1 MILGILLRKISRI
14 LLALLMV
21 SALYSFDQVN
31 ANSTGVA
38 KVAWFEGDNVILYV
52 NVSNVGETTIVE
64 TIFSLGTLN
73 QKGTYFIVDSIDS
86 EEIILPGETYTWVL
100 NWNSSGAPLG
110 VYDLHMVGV
119 VYFDTGE
126 SQDIYAEEFNS
137 FVLVRMGPGEAEV
150 QLYYSFVDLPLV
162 GSNYFLGQGV
172 DICFDLNN
180 SGNVPFFPEYDFRI
194 SPMGES
200 NWTSIGLCRE
210 DNMTDFGISDYC
222 YNEGIP
228 LNTTPGLYDWEFHV
242 IGYGGNQIRDYVYK
256 SSEPFVLETPDP
268 DCYYEFTLPSEP
280 VTIEIFDFD
289 LFIDNTGN
297 VPYVLEIEIYLED
310 SNETMFYP
318 DLLWEPYQII
328 FPGMSECTS
337 YWLLPDNIPA
347 GTYTCHSSLECFAVW
362 QYDNETL
369 ACLDADNMTYCT
381 QELPTDASYWTSAPG
396 SEDLE
401 LFNYEVYL
409 EDNDFYT
416 FTVEAPSLVLTIEE
430 PELYLDIDSVLLVP
444 PSVGDEIFEMEIDWS
459 SDGNLP
465 CLPVFEISVDQGYT
479 VIFDDA
485 FYSLEVL
492 NPGTHTLELN
502 IQLPS
507 DIQPGEYTGEINLR
521 GFGIPDVPLDFEI
534 DWGDLPIDKPGIYM
548 SQIPIPTEA
557 DDIKDFVKIIDYNIY
572 WKKSE
577 AMYSFSFN
585 VEQEDNSDDNADN
598 NQGGIP
604 GYPIEAVIL
613 SLFVVIY
620 WINKKQ

>member
-1 MILGILLRKISRI
+1 
-14 LLALLMV
+14 MV

-38 KVAWFEGDNVILYV
+38 KVAWFEGDNVILFV

-73 QKGTYFIVDSIDS
+73 QKGTSFIVDSIDS
-86 EEIILPGETYTWVL
+86 EEIILPGETHTWVL

-126 SQDIYAEEFNS
+126 SQDIYAEEFES

-172 DICFDLNN
+172 DICFELNN
-180 SGNVPFFPEYDFRI
+180 SGNVPFLPEYDFKI

-200 NWTSIGLCRE
+200 NWTSIGLCQE

-228 LNTTPGLYDWEFHV
+228 LNTTTGLYDWEFHI

-256 SSEPFVLETPDP
+256 SSDPFELEEPDP
-268 DCYYEFTLPSEP
+268 DCFYEFSTSSSLI
-280 VTIEIFDFD
+280 TDEIFDFEH
-289 LFIDNTGN
+289 FMDNSGN
-297 VPYVLEIEIYLED
+297 VPYVLEIEVSLED
-310 SNETMFYP
+310 EYEMLYYP
-318 DLLWEPYQII
+318 ELLWEPNQII
-328 FPGMSECTS
+328 YPGLNNLTS
-337 YWLLPDNIPA
+337 YWNLPDNIPA
-347 GTYTCHSSLECFAVW
+347 GTYTCHSSLECYAVW

-369 ACLDADNMTYCT
+369 ACLDVDNMTYCT
-381 QELPTDASYWTSAPG
+381 QELPTDASYWTSVPG

-401 LFNYEVYL
+401 MFNYEAYL
-409 EDNDFYT
+409 EDNNFYT

-430 PELYLDIDSVLLVP
+430 PELYLDIDSLLLVP

-479 VIFDDA
+479 IIFDDA
-485 FYSLEVL
+485 FYSLDVL
-492 NPGTHTLELN
+492 NPGTHTLELD
-502 IQLPS
+502 IQLPN
-507 DIQPGEYTGEINLR
+507 DIQPGDYMGEVNLR
-521 GFGIPDVPLDFEI
+521 AYGISDTPPNHILER
-534 DWGDLPIDKPGIYM
+534 LAHQPIDKPGIYLI
-548 SQIPIPTEA
+548 QNPVP
-557 DDIKDFVKIIDYNIY
+557 KIIQDMKKFTDVLDTKDY
-572 WKKSE
+572 WTKTQTVH
-577 AMYSFSFN
+577 SFSFN
-585 VEQEDNSDDNADN
+585 VEQEDNSND

-604 GYPIEAVIL
+604 GYPLEAIIL
-613 SLFVVIY
+613 SLLVVLY
-620 WINKKQ
+620 WFNRKR